1 LRFFLFGKQ
10 KARYFNLIK
19 VGIYIYAAVAAV
31 ILEINKILFVEINIE
46 WEQKGAHL
54 IQNRKRR
61 RNLL

>member
-1 LRFFLFGKQ
+1 M
-10 KARYFNLIK
+10 
-19 VGIYIYAAVAAV
+19 YAVVAVV
-31 ILEINKILFVEINIE
+31 ILRINKILFVEINIE